1 MCIFAKK
8 AMRSEID
15 MYKGIRPGKIVGLEL
30 QERNLSQRA
39 FAAAIDEHKQTL
51 NAVITGRRKLTVEM
65 ALKIEKALGYDEGFL
80 LTLQAYYEIAEYKN
94 RKANESVRGAPAI
107 RRMLFWDTDFDK
119 IDWGRSKES
128 ILERVMER
136 GDENENRRSHGFTVW
151 IVQSW
156 NATSPIFR
164 TAYRINTVINNDR
177 DKAITLRNG
186 NAVTAGNA
194 RRSDAGGTVQPV
206 PPCRRYEPE
215 SSLWAQKIGRH
226 RPFHRCRVPE
236 PRFQDI

>member
-1 MCIFAKK
+1 MCIFAKR

-39 FAAAIDEHKQTL
+39 FAAASDEHKQTL

-136 GDENENRRSHGFTVW
+136 GDENEKQEIARFYGMDRAELERYKPDLS
-151 IVQSW
+151 
-156 NATSPIFR
+156 
-164 TAYRINTVINNDR
+164 YRIPY
-177 DKAITLRNG
+177 K
-186 NAVTAGNA
+186 
-194 RRSDAGGTVQPV
+194 
-206 PPCRRYEPE
+206 Y
-215 SSLWAQKIGRH
+215 RH
-226 RPFHRCRVPE
+226 K
-236 PRFQDI
+236 Q

>member
-1 MCIFAKK
+1 MCIFAKR

-107 RRMLFWDTDFDK
+107 RRMLFWDTDFDQ

-136 GDENENRRSHGFTVW
+136 GDENEKQEIARFYGMDRAELERYKPDLS
-151 IVQSW
+151 
-156 NATSPIFR
+156 
-164 TAYRINTVINNDR
+164 YRIPY
-177 DKAITLRNG
+177 K
-186 NAVTAGNA
+186 
-194 RRSDAGGTVQPV
+194 
-206 PPCRRYEPE
+206 Y
-215 SSLWAQKIGRH
+215 RH
-226 RPFHRCRVPE
+226 K
-236 PRFQDI
+236 Q

>member
-1 MCIFAKK
+1 MCIFAKR

-30 QERNLSQRA
+30 QERNLSPRA

-94 RKANESVRGAPAI
+94 RKANESVSGAPAI

-119 IDWGRSKES
+119 MDWGRNKEYV
-128 ILERVMER
+128 IERVMER
-136 GDENENRRSHGFTVW
+136 GDEVEKQEIARFYGMDRVALDRYMPD
-151 IVQSW
+151 QSW
-156 NATSPIFR
+156 RIPYK
-164 TAYRINTVINNDR
+164 YRN
-177 DKAITLRNG
+177 K
-186 NAVTAGNA
+186 
-194 RRSDAGGTVQPV
+194 
-206 PPCRRYEPE
+206 
-215 SSLWAQKIGRH
+215 
-226 RPFHRCRVPE
+226 
-236 PRFQDI
+236 

>member
-1 MCIFAKK
+1 MVKLTDRRFAHGQDGDRSRREINLFTGGVLSSVRPFFCIFAKR

-136 GDENENRRSHGFTVW
+136 GDENEKQEIARFYGMDRAELERYKPDLS
-151 IVQSW
+151 
-156 NATSPIFR
+156 
-164 TAYRINTVINNDR
+164 YRIPY
-177 DKAITLRNG
+177 K
-186 NAVTAGNA
+186 
-194 RRSDAGGTVQPV
+194 
-206 PPCRRYEPE
+206 Y
-215 SSLWAQKIGRH
+215 RH
-226 RPFHRCRVPE
+226 K
-236 PRFQDI
+236 Q